1 MSAKKV
7 ILLVEDDEA
16 SQYIF
21 STLLQHRGYNTE
33 VAVDAAAGFERIKAA
48 QPDLIIMDVGLPE
61 MDGVTMTRMLK
72 ADPVTREIP
81 ILVLTVFAFD
91 RDREEALHAG
101 ADRFVPKPAEKE
113 ELYAIVEELIG
124 PP

>member
-1 MSAKKV
+1 MSGKKV

-21 STLLQHRGYNTE
+21 STLLQHRGYLTE
-33 VAVDAAAGFERIKAA
+33 VAADAEHGFQRIKQE
-48 QPDLIIMDVGLPE
+48 QPALIIMDVGLPE

-72 ADPVTREIP
+72 SDPATRDIP

-91 RDREEALHAG
+91 HDRQEALHAG

>member
-21 STLLQHRGYNTE
+21 SALLQHRGYLTA
-33 VAVDAAAGFERIKAA
+33 VAPNADDGFQRIKAE
-48 QPDLIIMDVGLPE
+48 QPSLIIMDVGLPE
-61 MDGVTMTRMLK
+61 VDGITMTRMLK
-72 ADPVTREIP
+72 TDPVTQSIP
-81 ILVLTVFAFD
+81 ILVLTVFAFE
-91 RDREEALHAG
+91 RDREEAMAAG
-101 ADRFVPKPAEKE
+101 ADRFVAKPAEKE
-113 ELYAIVEELIG
+113 ELYAIVEDLIG